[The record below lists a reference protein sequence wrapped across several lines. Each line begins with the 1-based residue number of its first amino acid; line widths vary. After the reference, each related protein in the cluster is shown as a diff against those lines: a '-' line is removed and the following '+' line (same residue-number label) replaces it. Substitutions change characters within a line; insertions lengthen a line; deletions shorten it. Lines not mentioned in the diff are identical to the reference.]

1 MSITFRQLEIFV
13 AAASDCNFRRT
24 ADRLGVSQPSISNQI
39 RALEEQVGKSLFERR
54 RGSPPML
61 SPEGIQYLEKAREL
75 VQGRQDMEQQGLD
88 QPGTRSVRLTV
99 TAGLLLLDVYIR
111 PRLPAFCES
120 HPHIVLDFVPLHPTR
135 GAVPMVLSG
144 EVDLAVFTG
153 DFVVDQRLES
163 EIINTVGCSIYA
175 SPALARR
182 ASRPGV
188 KLGDLPFLMPPAEY
202 RPTRWMHRALKDV
215 GVEPRNIVARS
226 QFPDVISNMAIEG
239 KGAAVLFDHFA
250 IQGVAEGK
258 LVRIGP
264 PMPSTQRVLLI
275 GPRAKRPAAQPA
287 VEMFRQA
294 TRSLGT
300 GPAISKRQG

>member
-1 MSITFRQLEIFV
+1 
-13 AAASDCNFRRT
+13 
-24 ADRLGVSQPSISNQI
+24 
-39 RALEEQVGKSLFERR
+39 
-54 RGSPPML
+54 
-61 SPEGIQYLEKAREL
+61 
-75 VQGRQDMEQQGLD
+75 
-88 QPGTRSVRLTV
+88 
-99 TAGLLLLDVYIR
+99 
-111 PRLPAFCES
+111 
-120 HPHIVLDFVPLHPTR
+120 
-135 GAVPMVLSG
+135 
-144 EVDLAVFTG
+144 
-153 DFVVDQRLES
+153 
-163 EIINTVGCSIYA
+163 
-175 SPALARR
+175 
-182 ASRPGV
+182 V

-300 GPAISKRQG
+300 GPAISKRQA